1 MKTYIINLPQSAER
15 RAAME
20 GQLARFPELKAEFVA
35 AVDGRAMSEE
45 EVRAAFDAERARAYY
60 GRSLTRGEVG
70 CTLSHVRCYNRIAEG
85 ADEVALILED
95 DADLGTRL
103 PDFAPL
109 EAMLSRTRR
118 PTVVLLSGHYWY
130 WPGFRRELKR
140 VFCAYY
146 THSYLINRP
155 AARLLTERFSRPFHL
170 ADNWI
175 HVRRQGVRVLAVCP
189 HWINQIS
196 TEATST
202 VLDNAL
208 RNSASRTFIRANL
221 SLRHLFRS
229 YGNKVIEKALFAMN
243 CYEED

>member
-20 GQLARFPELKAEFVA
+20 GQLARFPELEAEFVP
-35 AVDGRAMSEE
+35 AVDGRTMSEE
-45 EVRAAFDAERARAYY
+45 EMRGAFDVDKARAYY
-60 GRSLTRGEVG
+60 GRDLTRGEVG
-70 CTLSHVRCYNRIAEG
+70 CTLSHVRCYNRIAKG
-85 ADEVALILED
+85 KDSVALILED

-103 PDFAPL
+103 PDFSPL
-109 EAMLSRTRR
+109 EAMLSHIQK

-155 AARLLTERFSRPFHL
+155 AAQLLAERFSHPFHL

-175 HVRRQGVRVLAVCP
+175 HVRRQGVQVWAVHP

-196 TEATST
+196 TNETST
-202 VLDNAL
+202 VGD
-208 RNSASRTFIRANL
+208 ASTVQNMRGLVKKNL
-221 SLRHLFRS
+221 SLGRLTVS
-229 YGNKVIEKALFAMN
+229 YYEGLMRKVLKRMRL
-243 CYEED
+243 YEGD